1 MDSCTGVLDDLL
13 SAPCSARTK
22 GIFKGLDGG
31 PGVFWDDLG
40 VVAGYLRN
48 VQLHCIEIDRA
59 HFVKGTGF
67 VFDELA
73 PMCIEIPQVSERALP
88 FCCGDAILC
97 CGKLELCSEGVWR
110 TTPDATVMKMPIFD
124 AAEAWD
130 TIHFFAGAF
139 EGWTQGLSWLPS
151 VVPSFRVGRQIHV
164 DHDDEV
170 ALVWNKKYR
179 KPCLQGPLA
188 PCTSVDP
195 AMHTTIHTHIFDH
208 SIFHVCTPVANL
220 CYTASPPCPTWS
232 RSGKSAGIDDAQGWA
247 FVDLIRMCVA
257 GQPLMIAIE
266 CVDELV
272 NHRHFV
278 ILQQLFENAGFD
290 CTWQDVVPYHMLAHV
305 HRTRWLGIW
314 MRKDVFRRAARSFQP
329 LRIERIVPWSAQHYK
344 FDLPRVLQEQL
355 CLSLSE
361 EKVYGDPKLLPPA
374 KQRKLP
380 KNASCRDVLNARVQD
395 PFVALP
401 TLCASYGQQHELPLS
416 HLERQG
422 IFANLVSTGPSFA
435 FVDPFTH
442 VALLG
447 AVDNVVL
454 PLKAGVAF
462 RQVGN
467 AIAVPHALLTSA
479 IGFHTLLAWDLD
491 VNLLVRK
498 CWDERLTS
506 FAAFIV
512 CDGGFMILCSMKQF
526 IRDFHV
532 VAALQPLE
540 VDCVRVELCH
550 RRSGDVRT
558 IFLPCAWK
566 VSRLGSIFQWTFDVS
581 CQVFA
586 HHEDF
591 RNLQSF
597 SLRECAQIV
606 RQCHICV
613 HGMPFLDVCLTLH
626 TCCQESLLPQSAVV
640 ISISPTLSLGVPLSQ
655 PGRAVD
661 PCPAQFDD
669 IVCASAFRSALDVTE
684 KCLRIAGGQPAII
697 ALADPPSSFSAVVP
711 CINRESTIPE
721 DSHRSLKRLRLT
733 PATQFDASACAFF
746 LPPCEDCCTNPWF
759 AFKRSNGGLGVAAID
774 QQPVHSDLLIL
785 KDNTFK
791 ISTCNG
797 QAWTLDSNIGHG
809 DFVCLAFQGPVR
821 AAGHHSAGPQ
831 VLAPGA
837 SFETRCEFA
846 VNTSGWLAE
855 DEMNFWTQHVQWTAP
870 GFAFFAPT
878 VTWDPDVADFVF
890 PAQDEFAVPNN
901 KLTIIPILYGSHWA
915 AVEVNRASH
924 LVTVVIL
931 GFPGPFHPGVLAAVA
946 RLLDFHPNRLASSA
960 VVLPPYAHMCGWL
973 LLDRWIRA
981 ASLQDD
987 LPPPNDGFEQVS
999 IEKRG
1004 LIEEVLIA
1012 AIED

>member
-139 EGWTQGLSWLPS
+139 EG
-151 VVPSFRVGRQIHV
+151 
-164 DHDDEV
+164 
-170 ALVWNKKYR
+170 
-179 KPCLQGPLA
+179 
-188 PCTSVDP
+188 
-195 AMHTTIHTHIFDH
+195 
-208 SIFHVCTPVANL
+208 
-220 CYTASPPCPTWS
+220 
-232 RSGKSAGIDDAQGWA
+232 
-247 FVDLIRMCVA
+247 
-257 GQPLMIAIE
+257 QPLMIAIE

-290 CTWQDVVPYHMLAHV
+290 CTWQDV
-305 HRTRWLGIW
+305 
-314 MRKDVFRRAARSFQP
+314 
-329 LRIERIVPWSAQHYK
+329 
-344 FDLPRVLQEQL
+344 
-355 CLSLSE
+355 

-837 SFETRCEFA
+837 SFEARCEFA